1 MRRRSAQSPAP
12 SAPPQNGVNTWRTT
26 LPFWISY
33 TSPTGTAVWPAHT
46 PEGALLAY
54 GELRRIGAGAMT
66 IRTERDEAITLE
78 QLWLVATRE
87 TSGVEAGDRY
97 VERVVG
103 GLP

>member
-1 MRRRSAQSPAP
+1 
-12 SAPPQNGVNTWRTT
+12 
-26 LPFWISY
+26 
-33 TSPTGTAVWPAHT
+33 
-46 PEGALLAY
+46 
-54 GELRRIGAGAMT
+54 MT

-97 VERVVG
+97 VERVVS